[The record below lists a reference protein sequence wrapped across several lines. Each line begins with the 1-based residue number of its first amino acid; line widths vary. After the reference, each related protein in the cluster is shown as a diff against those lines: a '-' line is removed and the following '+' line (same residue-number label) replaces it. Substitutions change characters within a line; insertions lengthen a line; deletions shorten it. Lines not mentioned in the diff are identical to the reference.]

1 MRWPRSEW
9 TAEEFER
16 IADSWPNRLVLESA
30 ALDLYGQLTDG
41 PLSATQLAERLGLEP
56 RAARLFFDALAGLEL
71 LHKEED
77 RYSNSEA
84 ATRYLVEA
92 SPEYLGHSLIAGLD
106 SWDLW
111 CRLPDALRTGER
123 QRRGHIFSEEPEAAR
138 HLLLAIHR
146 RALTH
151 AAALLKRGMVEPLGY
166 RHMLDLGGGAGTYSI
181 AFCRQ
186 NPELRSTLLDLP
198 TAVALARGL
207 VAASGLEDRIQASE
221 CDFER
226 DDIPGS
232 YDLIWVSNLLHGR
245 SVETNQ
251 TLLRKL
257 YPCVEADGEL
267 VVHDMVMEED
277 RTRPKRGAIFSVHM
291 LLNNGVGRCYT
302 YEEIRSWL
310 EAAGFRDVRR
320 VRDHGVHQLVI
331 GRRAS

>member
-1 MRWPRSEW
+1 MAPSEW

-30 ALDLYGQLTDG
+30 ALDVYGQLTDG

-56 RAARLFFDALAGLEL
+56 RAARLFFDALAALEL

-84 ATRYLVEA
+84 ARRYLVEA

-111 CRLPDALRTGER
+111 SRLPDALRTGER
-123 QRRGHIFSEEPEAAR
+123 QRRGDIFSEEPEAAR

-151 AAALLKRGMVEPLGY
+151 AAALLERGMVEPLGHG
-166 RHMLDLGGGAGTYSI
+166 HMLDLGGGAGTYSI

-198 TAVALARGL
+198 TAVALAREL

-221 CDFER
+221 CDFEK
-226 DDIPGS
+226 DDIRVGTIVAAEDFPEALKPAFKLQVDFGDEIGVRKS
-232 YDLIWVSNLLHGR
+232 SAQITRHYTAAALIGR
-245 SVETNQ
+245 QVAAVVNFEPKQIGPLMSEV
-251 TLLRKL
+251 LVLGF
-257 YPCVEADGEL
+257 PDADGEICL
-267 VVHDMVMEED
+267 
-277 RTRPKRGAIFSVHM
+277 ISVDPSAP
-291 LLNNGVGRCYT
+291 NGGK
-302 YEEIRSWL
+302 
-310 EAAGFRDVRR
+310 FF
-320 VRDHGVHQLVI
+320 
-331 GRRAS
+331 